1 MVQQPESDDEATIET
16 PRFEPVP
23 LPDDEFKDQL
33 AQVIPHLRAFGRSLS
48 GSRDLADDLVQETL
62 LKAWAA
68 RKRFQAGTNMRAW
81 TFIILR
87 NLFLSQ
93 MRRARFKGEWDE
105 ITASKLLA
113 APASQDRH
121 VELGDMQ
128 RALLHLP
135 QPQREALILVGAGGF
150 AYEEAAEI
158 CGCAVGTIKSRVAR
172 GRVALED
179 LLTDG
184 KLPSR
189 REHETDGSRTALQS
203 IMSEV
208 DELSRDRDPRECSR
222 IPTGEIG
229 AVARL
234 SQASRY
240 DGFSRVCAEQSPR
253 TSSSERTSPSIAKAW
268 RRALPTPAWTVGG
281 ATFTNRL
288 EEACTMASILGLSVF
303 TCLRT
308 RRERPEFQTLRALNV
323 TDLGCCM
330 NETQSE
336 RSG

>member
-1 MVQQPESDDEATIET
+1 MECYTARVAPDGQGPYVSAEDDSGGSGTEHGAAMTNDGPPRAEDEDDGETVET
-16 PRFEPVP
+16 PVHTP
-23 LPDDEFKDQL
+23 LPDDEFKVQL

-48 GSRDLADDLVQETL
+48 GNRDLADDLVQETL

-68 RKRFQAGTNMRAW
+68 RQRFQAGTNMRAW

-105 ITASKLLA
+105 ITANKLLA

-172 GRVALED
+172 GRVALEA
-179 LLTDG
+179 LLSEG

-189 REHETDGSRTALQS
+189 RTYETDPNTTALQT
-203 IMSEV
+203 IMDQV
-208 DELSRDRDPRECSR
+208 DDLSRN
-222 IPTGEIG
+222 
-229 AVARL
+229 
-234 SQASRY
+234 
-240 DGFSRVCAEQSPR
+240 
-253 TSSSERTSPSIAKAW
+253 
-268 RRALPTPAWTVGG
+268 AL
-281 ATFTNRL
+281 
-288 EEACTMASILGLSVF
+288 EHK
-303 TCLRT
+303 
-308 RRERPEFQTLRALNV
+308 
-323 TDLGCCM
+323 
-330 NETQSE
+330 
-336 RSG
+336 

>member
-1 MVQQPESDDEATIET
+1 MTTDHSAHAKEEDDDGESAEPYVHT
-16 PRFEPVP
+16 P
-23 LPDDEFKDQL
+23 LSDADFKTQL

-48 GSRDLADDLVQETL
+48 GNRDLADDLVQETL

-68 RKRFQAGTNMRAW
+68 RLRFQAGTNMRAW

-105 ITASKLLA
+105 ITANKLLA

-172 GRVALED
+172 GRVALEA
-179 LLTDG
+179 LLTEG

-189 REHETDGSRTALQS
+189 RDHVTDVNVTALQT
-203 IMSEV
+203 IMDQV
-208 DELSRDRDPRECSR
+208 DELSR
-222 IPTGEIG
+222 
-229 AVARL
+229 
-234 SQASRY
+234 
-240 DGFSRVCAEQSPR
+240 
-253 TSSSERTSPSIAKAW
+253 ER
-268 RRALPTPAWTVGG
+268 
-281 ATFTNRL
+281 
-288 EEACTMASILGLSVF
+288 
-303 TCLRT
+303 
-308 RRERPEFQTLRALNV
+308 
-323 TDLGCCM
+323 
-330 NETQSE
+330 
-336 RSG
+336 

>member
-1 MVQQPESDDEATIET
+1 LTEQRGASARPDGVTEISTAYNGGSLVQQPESDEDDNET
-16 PRFEPVP
+16 PRVEWAP

-105 ITASKLLA
+105 ITASKMLA

-121 VELGDMQ
+121 VELTDMQ

-172 GRVALED
+172 GRVALEA

-189 REHETDGSRTALQS
+189 REHENEGGRSALQS

-208 DELSRDRDPRECSR
+208 DELSRDRDP
-222 IPTGEIG
+222 
-229 AVARL
+229 
-234 SQASRY
+234 
-240 DGFSRVCAEQSPR
+240 
-253 TSSSERTSPSIAKAW
+253 
-268 RRALPTPAWTVGG
+268 
-281 ATFTNRL
+281 
-288 EEACTMASILGLSVF
+288 GL
-303 TCLRT
+303 
-308 RRERPEFQTLRALNV
+308 
-323 TDLGCCM
+323 
-330 NETQSE
+330 
-336 RSG
+336 

>member
-1 MVQQPESDDEATIET
+1 LSQQSAASEDEPER
-16 PRFEPVP
+16 PVPVP

-105 ITASKLLA
+105 ITASKMLA

-172 GRVALED
+172 GRVALEA
-179 LLTDG
+179 LLADG
-184 KLPSR
+184 RLPSR
-189 REHETDGSRTALQS
+189 RSHENAAGQTALQT
-203 IMSEV
+203 IMAEV
-208 DELSRDRDPRECSR
+208 DHLSRDRDPGG
-222 IPTGEIG
+222 GE
-229 AVARL
+229 
-234 SQASRY
+234 S
-240 DGFSRVCAEQSPR
+240 DH
-253 TSSSERTSPSIAKAW
+253 
-268 RRALPTPAWTVGG
+268 
-281 ATFTNRL
+281 
-288 EEACTMASILGLSVF
+288 
-303 TCLRT
+303 
-308 RRERPEFQTLRALNV
+308 
-323 TDLGCCM
+323 D
-330 NETQSE
+330 
-336 RSG
+336 

>member
-1 MVQQPESDDEATIET
+1 LTHQSTSEDDDEAEVEET
-16 PRFEPVP
+16 RFEPVP

-105 ITASKLLA
+105 ITASKMLA

-121 VELGDMQ
+121 VELTDMQ

-172 GRVALED
+172 GRVALEA
-179 LLTDG
+179 LLTEG

-189 REHETDGSRTALQS
+189 REHENEGGRSALQS

-208 DELSRDRDPRECSR
+208 DDLSRDRDP
-222 IPTGEIG
+222 
-229 AVARL
+229 
-234 SQASRY
+234 
-240 DGFSRVCAEQSPR
+240 
-253 TSSSERTSPSIAKAW
+253 
-268 RRALPTPAWTVGG
+268 
-281 ATFTNRL
+281 
-288 EEACTMASILGLSVF
+288 GL
-303 TCLRT
+303 
-308 RRERPEFQTLRALNV
+308 
-323 TDLGCCM
+323 
-330 NETQSE
+330 
-336 RSG
+336 

>member
-1 MVQQPESDDEATIET
+1 MAEDDDQQTAEEASPAAPAEWA
-16 PRFEPVP
+16 P
-23 LPDDEFKDQL
+23 LPDPEFKDQL
-33 AQVIPHLRAFGRSLS
+33 AAVIPHLRAFGRSLS

-105 ITASKLLA
+105 LTASKILA

-121 VELGDMQ
+121 IELSDMQ
-128 RALLHLP
+128 RALMHLP

-172 GRVALED
+172 GRVALEG
-179 LLTDG
+179 LLTSG

-189 REHETDGSRTALQS
+189 RQHRTDPNKSALQT
-203 IMSEV
+203 IMGEV
-208 DELSRDRDPRECSR
+208 DDLSRDHE
-222 IPTGEIG
+222 
-229 AVARL
+229 
-234 SQASRY
+234 
-240 DGFSRVCAEQSPR
+240 
-253 TSSSERTSPSIAKAW
+253 
-268 RRALPTPAWTVGG
+268 AL
-281 ATFTNRL
+281 
-288 EEACTMASILGLSVF
+288 
-303 TCLRT
+303 
-308 RRERPEFQTLRALNV
+308 
-323 TDLGCCM
+323 
-330 NETQSE
+330 
-336 RSG
+336 RSGDQEI

>member
-1 MVQQPESDDEATIET
+1 MCSNQAYHAETATSAESGRFQVNDEDEVDSEFE
-16 PRFEPVP
+16 PRPEPVP
-23 LPDDEFKDQL
+23 LPDDEFKEQL

-48 GSRDLADDLVQETL
+48 GSRDTADDLVQETL

-93 MRRARFKGEWDE
+93 MRRARFKGEWDDV
-105 ITASKLLA
+105 TAAKILA

-172 GRVALED
+172 GRVALEA
-179 LLTDG
+179 LMSGG

-189 REHETDGSRTALQS
+189 RQHKSDPNKSALQE
-203 IMSEV
+203 IMGEV
-208 DELSRDRDPRECSR
+208 DDLSRDR
-222 IPTGEIG
+222 G
-229 AVARL
+229 
-234 SQASRY
+234 
-240 DGFSRVCAEQSPR
+240 
-253 TSSSERTSPSIAKAW
+253 
-268 RRALPTPAWTVGG
+268 
-281 ATFTNRL
+281 
-288 EEACTMASILGLSVF
+288 
-303 TCLRT
+303 
-308 RRERPEFQTLRALNV
+308 
-323 TDLGCCM
+323 
-330 NETQSE
+330 
-336 RSG
+336 

>member
-1 MVQQPESDDEATIET
+1 MEVYNARVAPGDQASYVSEEDDTVGSGTELGAAMTNDGPPRAEDEDGDEAVET
-16 PRFEPVP
+16 PVHTP
-23 LPDDEFKDQL
+23 LPDNEFKDQL
-33 AQVIPHLRAFGRSLS
+33 ALVIPHLRAFGRSLS
-48 GSRDLADDLVQETL
+48 GNRDLADDLVQETL

-68 RKRFQAGTNMRAW
+68 RQRFQAGTNMRAW

-172 GRVALED
+172 GRVALEA
-179 LLTDG
+179 LLSEG

-189 REHETDGSRTALQS
+189 RTHETDPNTTALQT
-203 IMSEV
+203 IMDQV
-208 DELSRDRDPRECSR
+208 DDLSRD
-222 IPTGEIG
+222 
-229 AVARL
+229 
-234 SQASRY
+234 
-240 DGFSRVCAEQSPR
+240 
-253 TSSSERTSPSIAKAW
+253 
-268 RRALPTPAWTVGG
+268 AL
-281 ATFTNRL
+281 
-288 EEACTMASILGLSVF
+288 
-303 TCLRT
+303 
-308 RRERPEFQTLRALNV
+308 
-323 TDLGCCM
+323 DHK
-330 NETQSE
+330 
-336 RSG
+336 

>member
-1 MVQQPESDDEATIET
+1 MSGGYAYRNAAAASSAGRQNGRGPVNDDQDHEADSET
-16 PRFEPVP
+16 RPEPVP
-23 LPDDEFKDQL
+23 LPDDEFKEHL

-93 MRRARFKGEWDE
+93 MRRARFKGEWDDV
-105 ITASKLLA
+105 TAAKILA

-172 GRVALED
+172 GRVALEA
-179 LLTDG
+179 LLSGG

-189 REHETDGSRTALQS
+189 RQHKTDPNKSALQD
-203 IMSEV
+203 IMGEV
-208 DELSRDRDPRECSR
+208 DELSRDR
-222 IPTGEIG
+222 G
-229 AVARL
+229 
-234 SQASRY
+234 
-240 DGFSRVCAEQSPR
+240 
-253 TSSSERTSPSIAKAW
+253 
-268 RRALPTPAWTVGG
+268 
-281 ATFTNRL
+281 
-288 EEACTMASILGLSVF
+288 
-303 TCLRT
+303 
-308 RRERPEFQTLRALNV
+308 
-323 TDLGCCM
+323 
-330 NETQSE
+330 
-336 RSG
+336 

>member
-1 MVQQPESDDEATIET
+1 MTELSSAYPDGGSLGQQPEDEDDIET

-68 RKRFQAGTNMRAW
+68 RKRFQAGSNMRAW

-105 ITASKLLA
+105 ITASKILA

-121 VELGDMQ
+121 IELGDMQ

-150 AYEEAAEI
+150 AYEEAAQI

-172 GRVALED
+172 GRVALEN
-179 LLTDG
+179 LLSGSDMS
-184 KLPSR
+184 SR
-189 REHETDGSRTALQS
+189 RQHKTDPNKTALQT
-203 IMSEV
+203 IMGEV
-208 DELSRDRDPRECSR
+208 DELSAGSDSIRRPD
-222 IPTGEIG
+222 
-229 AVARL
+229 V
-234 SQASRY
+234 
-240 DGFSRVCAEQSPR
+240 
-253 TSSSERTSPSIAKAW
+253 SE
-268 RRALPTPAWTVGG
+268 
-281 ATFTNRL
+281 FDD
-288 EEACTMASILGLSVF
+288 E
-303 TCLRT
+303 
-308 RRERPEFQTLRALNV
+308 
-323 TDLGCCM
+323 
-330 NETQSE
+330 
-336 RSG
+336 

>member
-1 MVQQPESDDEATIET
+1 MAGGKPAEFHREDRDGG
-16 PRFEPVP
+16 PPVP
-23 LPDDEFKDQL
+23 LSDPEFKDQL

-105 ITASKLLA
+105 ITASRLLA

-121 VELGDMQ
+121 IELSDMQ

-172 GRVALED
+172 GRVALES
-179 LLTDG
+179 LMNEG

-189 REHETDGSRTALQS
+189 REQPSSDQSALQS

-208 DELSRDRDPRECSR
+208 DELSRDREPAPEPDEE
-222 IPTGEIG
+222 TDKDE
-229 AVARL
+229 
-234 SQASRY
+234 AS
-240 DGFSRVCAEQSPR
+240 
-253 TSSSERTSPSIAKAW
+253 
-268 RRALPTPAWTVGG
+268 
-281 ATFTNRL
+281 
-288 EEACTMASILGLSVF
+288 
-303 TCLRT
+303 
-308 RRERPEFQTLRALNV
+308 TL
-323 TDLGCCM
+323 
-330 NETQSE
+330 
-336 RSG
+336 

>member
-1 MVQQPESDDEATIET
+1 MTDDREQDRPAAVSA
-16 PRFEPVP
+16 EPVP
-23 LPDDEFKDQL
+23 LSDPDFKEQL
-33 AQVIPHLRAFGRSLS
+33 AAVIPHLRAFGRSLS

-121 VELGDMQ
+121 VELTDMQ

-172 GRVALED
+172 GRVALEA

-189 REHETDGSRTALQS
+189 REHENVSGQTALQT
-203 IMSEV
+203 IMGEV
-208 DELSRDRDPRECSR
+208 DDLSRDRLPSSD
-222 IPTGEIG
+222 GE
-229 AVARL
+229 
-234 SQASRY
+234 
-240 DGFSRVCAEQSPR
+240 
-253 TSSSERTSPSIAKAW
+253 
-268 RRALPTPAWTVGG
+268 
-281 ATFTNRL
+281 
-288 EEACTMASILGLSVF
+288 
-303 TCLRT
+303 
-308 RRERPEFQTLRALNV
+308 
-323 TDLGCCM
+323 
-330 NETQSE
+330 
-336 RSG
+336 

>member
-1 MVQQPESDDEATIET
+1 MSQPVTRDEEREEDGDLPVVEHVSLSD
-16 PRFEPVP
+16 P
-23 LPDDEFKDQL
+23 EFKTQL

-87 NLFLSQ
+87 NLYLSQ
-93 MRRARFKGEWDE
+93 MRRARFKGEWDDLVADR
-105 ITASKLLA
+105 ILA

-128 RALLHLP
+128 RALMHLP

-158 CGCAVGTIKSRVAR
+158 CQVAVGTIKSRVAR
-172 GRVALED
+172 GRVALES

-189 REHETDGSRTALQS
+189 RDHEVDPDVTALDS
-203 IMSEV
+203 IMGDV
-208 DELSRDRDPRECSR
+208 DQLSRGR
-222 IPTGEIG
+222 
-229 AVARL
+229 
-234 SQASRY
+234 
-240 DGFSRVCAEQSPR
+240 
-253 TSSSERTSPSIAKAW
+253 
-268 RRALPTPAWTVGG
+268 
-281 ATFTNRL
+281 
-288 EEACTMASILGLSVF
+288 
-303 TCLRT
+303 
-308 RRERPEFQTLRALNV
+308 
-323 TDLGCCM
+323 
-330 NETQSE
+330 
-336 RSG
+336 

>member
-1 MVQQPESDDEATIET
+1 MTSNGAYQKAAAIADAETGRGPVSDDQEIEAEAEAR
-16 PRFEPVP
+16 PEPVP

-93 MRRARFKGEWDE
+93 MRRARFKGEWDDV
-105 ITASKLLA
+105 TAAKILA

-172 GRVALED
+172 GRVALEA
-179 LLTDG
+179 LLSGG

-189 REHETDGSRTALQS
+189 RQHKTDPNKSALQE
-203 IMSEV
+203 IMGEV
-208 DELSRDRDPRECSR
+208 DELSRDR
-222 IPTGEIG
+222 G
-229 AVARL
+229 
-234 SQASRY
+234 
-240 DGFSRVCAEQSPR
+240 
-253 TSSSERTSPSIAKAW
+253 
-268 RRALPTPAWTVGG
+268 
-281 ATFTNRL
+281 
-288 EEACTMASILGLSVF
+288 
-303 TCLRT
+303 
-308 RRERPEFQTLRALNV
+308 
-323 TDLGCCM
+323 
-330 NETQSE
+330 
-336 RSG
+336 

>member
-1 MVQQPESDDEATIET
+1 MTTVVRKLADRNSRGNVTDPMEDQPAEAARE
-16 PRFEPVP
+16 EPVP
-23 LPDDEFKDQL
+23 LSDPEFKTQL

-172 GRVALED
+172 GRVALEQ
-179 LLTDG
+179 LLSGG

-189 REHETDGSRTALQS
+189 RQHKTDPNHSALSQ
-203 IMSEV
+203 IMGEV
-208 DELSRDRDPRECSR
+208 DELS
-222 IPTGEIG
+222 
-229 AVARL
+229 
-234 SQASRY
+234 
-240 DGFSRVCAEQSPR
+240 
-253 TSSSERTSPSIAKAW
+253 
-268 RRALPTPAWTVGG
+268 GG
-281 ATFTNRL
+281 R
-288 EEACTMASILGLSVF
+288 G
-303 TCLRT
+303 
-308 RRERPEFQTLRALNV
+308 
-323 TDLGCCM
+323 
-330 NETQSE
+330 
-336 RSG
+336 